1 MWPKQ
6 PFNSNMDA
14 RNIVILGSTGSIGR
28 STVDVLLQHPGHF
41 RVLALG
47 AFSNANLLAE
57 QYRQFRPKYICLIDP
72 EAASRLKTTLKGE
85 PVEILTGEQEM
96 IGLAG
101 LAEAELVLN
110 AVVGAAG
117 LRVSLEAVKN
127 GKYLALANKE
137 SLVTGGPLF
146 PELCKRNDARILP
159 VDSEHSAIW
168 QALAAGKQDE
178 VKKLILTASGG
189 PFRTLPLESFA
200 DITVEQALNHPTWN
214 MGRKITI
221 DSATLANKGLEVLE
235 AVVLFSIP
243 PDQIEVVVHP
253 QSIIHSMVEF
263 KDSSIIAQLSNPDMR
278 LPIAYALFWPD
289 RADSTYG
296 QIDWTKLKKI
306 TFEPPDFERFPVLK
320 LAFEVA
326 RTGGTA
332 PAVYNAANEVAVE
345 AFLNG
350 EIKFTEIADTIR
362 ETVEKVE
369 TVSHPQLEEILEADH
384 RARELARLTLE
395 KAAC

>member
-1 MWPKQ
+1 
-6 PFNSNMDA
+6 MDP
-14 RNIVILGSTGSIGR
+14 RKIVILGSTGSIGR
-28 STVDVLLQHPGHF
+28 STADVLIQHPGEF
-41 RVLALG
+41 EVVALG
-47 AFSNANLLAE
+47 ANSNDKLLAE
-57 QYRQFRPKYICLIDP
+57 QYRQFHPKYLCLIEPD
-72 EAASRLKTTLKGE
+72 AARRLKSSLKDE
-85 PVEILTGEQEM
+85 PVEILTGEADM
-96 IGLAG
+96 VKLAG
-101 LAEAELVLN
+101 LADVEIVLN

-117 LRVSLEAVKN
+117 LRVSLEAVKA

-137 SLVTGGPLF
+137 SLVAGGPLF
-146 PELCKRNDARILP
+146 PELCKRTDARILP

-200 DITVEQALNHPTWN
+200 EITVEQALNHPTWK

-235 AVVLFSIP
+235 AVVLFSMH
-243 PDQIEVVVHP
+243 PDNIEVVVHP

-263 KDSSIIAQLSNPDMR
+263 RDSSIIAQLSNPDMR
-278 LPIAYALFWPD
+278 LPIAYALFWPN
-289 RADSTYG
+289 RADSAFG
-296 QIDWTKLKKI
+296 QIDWSELSKL
-306 TFEPPDFERFPVLK
+306 TFEPPDYERFPVLK

-350 EIKFTEIADTIR
+350 EIKFTKIADTIR
-362 ETVEKVE
+362 GTVEGLE
-369 TVSHPQLEEILEADH
+369 STAQPQLEDIIEADR
-384 RARELARLTLE
+384 RARRLARQTLE
-395 KAAC
+395 KIAC